1 MVSTN
6 ILKDSTD
13 LININEKCHLL
24 LTLRITLKHMSW
36 AKEHLILNDGS
47 RVEAMA
53 PVIISA
59 SRSTDIPAFYSDWF
73 FHRLR
78 CGYSVWTNP
87 FNGVKSYISY
97 KNTRFIV
104 FWSKNPRPI
113 IPYLEELKKDGI
125 GCYIQFTLNDYV
137 EEGLEKSVPS
147 VESRIETFKELVKI
161 LGVGRVIWRF
171 DPLVLTDTITIDVL
185 LAKIERIADQLKGY
199 CEKLV
204 FSFVDISLYKKV
216 ETNLKRNNIHY
227 LEWTQDLMEEFA
239 SRLSELNKRWG
250 YELATCG
257 ERIDIEKYGIKHNK
271 CVDDELMIRFASED
285 AVLMKHLGVEVH
297 ETDLFGDM
305 PEGSIPVGDGRY
317 AVRKKNIKDKGQRAF
332 CGCIASKDIG
342 EYNTCPHQCEYCY
355 ANSSKEVAT
364 NNYKRHLASPLSETI
379 TGI

>member
-1 MVSTN
+1 MN
-6 ILKDSTD
+6 WD
-13 LININEKCHLL
+13 
-24 LTLRITLKHMSW
+24 
-36 AKEHLILNDGS
+36 KEYLILNDGS

-53 PVIISA
+53 PIIVSA

-78 CGYSVWTNP
+78 CGYSIWTNP

-113 IPYLEELKKDGI
+113 VAHLEELKKSGI
-125 GCYIQFTLNDYV
+125 GCYMQFTLNDYV
-137 EEGLEKSVPS
+137 KEGLEKGVPS

-171 DPLVLTDTITIDVL
+171 DPLILTDTITIDEL
-185 LAKIERIADQLKGY
+185 LAKIENIGDQLKGY

-216 ETNLKRNNIHY
+216 EANLKKNSINYI
-227 LEWTQDLMEEFA
+227 EWTRELMEEFA
-239 SRLSELNKRWG
+239 ARLSELNKRWG

-257 ERIDIEKYGIKHNK
+257 EKIDIEQFGIKHNK
-271 CVDDELMIRFASED
+271 CIDDELMIRFANHDEL
-285 AVLMKHLGVEVH
+285 LMKHLGVEIH
-297 ETDLFGDM
+297 EGGLFADI
-305 PEGSIPVGDGRY
+305 PEGGIDIGDGRY
-317 AVRKKNIKDKGQRAF
+317 AIRRKGVKDKGQRAF

-364 NNYKRHLASPLSETI
+364 SNYKRHLSSPLSETI